1 MKKLLVL
8 PLLWSMSIL
17 GILPGLFA
25 GGKPDKS
32 GSLQLEFW
40 TTDGQTERVKALSL
54 LGDVWSAES
63 GDEYNLVTVEE
74 SEIPSRL
81 AAAISAGSKPDM
93 VGFQFSYFLDSTVS
107 GLLNKP
113 AIQKTIEEIGTDR
126 YGNILGQY
134 KLPDGS
140 YFAVPYYG
148 WVQGIWYRKDLFA
161 QAGLKEP
168 RTWADIEK
176 AASYFY
182 KPAENQ
188 YGILIGSD
196 PAINFT
202 AQVFTQFALSNGAY
216 LIQPDGS
223 LGIDTPQMKEALK
236 FYAKLAQYNPP
247 GPQNW
252 RGRDYYFQNRL
263 PMFFYSTYIL
273 DDLAL
278 EDVAAGSLTGE
289 NFEDLKGASFDPNLA
304 KKTGFVPVIEGP
316 SGMKGSFGKNLGIT
330 IMDNGKARGEA
341 ASRFI
346 VSMSEKD
353 SYISYLHTA
362 IGGMFPAIGDIATNA
377 EFLNDPKGLYERYGS
392 EMLATISNGLAN
404 AQAFDV
410 YNGKAYPDAASIL
423 ARLVVEQMVS
433 KVVNEGESVERAI
446 QWADA
451 EARKVLGR

>member
-1 MKKLLVL
+1 MKKLLLCITAIFLVL
-8 PLLWSMSIL
+8 PS
-17 GILPGLFA
+17 LFA
-25 GGKPDKS
+25 AGKSAKS
-32 GSLQLEFW
+32 GPVQVEFW

-63 GDEYNLVTVEE
+63 GNEYNLVTVEE

-113 AIQKTIEEIGTDR
+113 AIKQAIEEIGTGR
-126 YGNILGQY
+126 YGDILNQY

-161 QAGLKEP
+161 QAGLKAP

-176 AASYFY
+176 AARYFY
-182 KPAENQ
+182 KPAQNQ

-216 LIQPDGS
+216 LIRPDGS
-223 LGIDTPQMKEALK
+223 LGIDTPERREALE
-236 FYAKLAQYNPP
+236 FYAKLARYNPP

-278 EDVAAGSLTGE
+278 EDVAKGSLTGE
-289 NFEDLKGASFDPNLA
+289 NFDDLEGAGFDPELA
-304 KKTGFVPVIEGP
+304 QKTGFVPVIEGP
-316 SGMKGSFGKNLGIT
+316 SGKKGSFGKNLGIA
-330 IMDNGKARGEA
+330 IMDNGKERGGA

-346 VSMSEKD
+346 VSMTQRD
-353 SYISYLHTA
+353 GYISYLHTA
-362 IGGMFPAIGDIATNA
+362 IGGMFPAIGDIAVND
-377 EFLNDPKGLYERYGS
+377 EFLSDPKGLYERYGS
-392 EMLATISNGLAN
+392 QMLATISNGLAN

-410 YNGKAYPDAASIL
+410 YNGKAYPEAASIL
-423 ARLVVEQMVS
+423 SRLVVEQMVS
-433 KVVNEGESVERAI
+433 KVVNEGQSVEQAI

-451 EARKVLGR
+451 EAKKILGR